1 MAPSEMGRAGK
12 TPLHFMDGEA
22 GWVVLKHW
30 LVRDPE
36 LEPASLASETL
47 GHIILVLGTL
57 PAGT

>member
-1 MAPSEMGRAGK
+1 MGRAGK